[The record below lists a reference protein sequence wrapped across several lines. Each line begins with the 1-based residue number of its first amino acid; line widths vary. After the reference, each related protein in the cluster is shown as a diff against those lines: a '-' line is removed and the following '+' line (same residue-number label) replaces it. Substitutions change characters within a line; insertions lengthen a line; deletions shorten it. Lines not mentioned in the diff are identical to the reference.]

1 MEQGVHAE
9 KANLKCAA
17 AVRVCQGAWRAR
29 MECGPE
35 MRDWELASSAS
46 LGARG
51 VRRAAKN
58 AWQAR

>member
-9 KANLKCAA
+9 KADLKCAT
-17 AVRVCQGAWRAR
+17 AVRQGAWRAR